1 MELSKVASELANS
14 ARPRDRENFIRSRH
28 DNGMDTPKGGWGLYD
43 IHHIKPLE
51 FGGVTSFENMT
62 PIIRGTHQTEFNT
75 FWRNYGK

>member
-1 MELSKVASELANS
+1 MDSGPSEHVP
-14 ARPRDRENFIRSRH
+14 PRETFGSVDTVDRSWY
-28 DNGMDTPKGGWGLYD
+28 DNGMDTPRGGWGLYD
-43 IHHIKPLE
+43 IHHMKPLE